1 MNIIELIEKK
11 KIGLSLTKEEYK
23 WLVDEYVTG
32 NIENYQMSAFL
43 MAVWFQSKANES
55 SGMSDEETWFLTE
68 AMLHSGDIINLE
80 AITGFK
86 CDKHSTGGVGDKTS
100 LAIGPII
107 ASLGI
112 KIAKM
117 SGRGLGHTGGTL
129 DKLESIPG
137 FSINISEED
146 FINQVKEIGI
156 AIVGQTTEIVPAD
169 KKLYA
174 LRDVTGTVDSIP
186 LIASSIMSKKL
197 ASGADIIILD
207 VKVGSGAFMKNIDDA
222 KKLANLMVSIGEQA
236 GRKVI
241 VLLTDMDQPLG
252 NTIGNALEVIEAI
265 ETLAPSKEELE
276 IAVKN
281 LNNTSSPTNFLEF
294 SIELASFAYVACNKV
309 SLIVARDKV
318 KEVLEGDISPASK
331 KLMQMIEKQHGDSD
345 VVLNPN
351 KLKVST
357 NVYELKYKGNESKY
371 ISSID
376 ALTLG
381 KVAMLLGAGRMTV
394 NDTIDHSVGI
404 KLYKKVGDKLI
415 YDDLIAKVYYKDN
428 EKDLDDI
435 IQKTLDAFTLTS
447 GVQNKRPIVYEV
459 IGLDKLLD

>member
-11 KIGLSLTKEEYK
+11 KNGLNLTKEEYK
-23 WLVDEYVTG
+23 WLIDEYVNG
-32 NIENYQMSAFL
+32 KIENYQMSSFL
-43 MAVWFQSKANES
+43 MAVWFQSHLNDSK
-55 SGMSDEETWFLTE
+55 GMTDEEAWYLTD
-68 AMLHSGDIINLE
+68 AMLHSGDTINLE
-80 AITGFK
+80 EIDGFK

-100 LAIGPII
+100 LAIGPMI

-137 FSINISEED
+137 FSIDVDEHD
-146 FINQVKEIGI
+146 FIKQVKEIGI
-156 AIVGQTTEIVPAD
+156 AIVGQTAEIVPAD

-236 GRKVI
+236 GRKVV

-265 ETLAPSKEELE
+265 ETLSPSIEK
-276 IAVKN
+276 
-281 LNNTSSPTNFLEF
+281 LNSAIKHLNETASPTNFLEF
-294 SIELASFAYVACNKV
+294 SIELASYAYVACNKV
-309 SLIVARDKV
+309 SLVDARNKI
-318 KEVLEGDISPASK
+318 KETLVGEISLATK
-331 KLMQMIEKQHGDSD
+331 KLMQMVELQHGDPS
-345 VVLNPN
+345 VILNPD
-351 KLKVST
+351 KLKVSD
-357 NVYELKYKGNESKY
+357 NVYELRYDELTSKY
-371 ISSID
+371 IKSID

-394 NDTIDHSVGI
+394 KDKIDHSVGI
-404 KLYKKVGDKLI
+404 KLYKKVGDFVKHN
-415 YDDLIAKVYYKDN
+415 DLIAKVYYKKKFEGLDN
-428 EKDLDDI
+428 I
-435 IQKTLDAFTLTS
+435 ILELKQAFVFVEEEQKI
-447 GVQNKRPIVYEV
+447 RPIVYEV
-459 IGLDKLLD
+459 IGLDKLLK